1 MDLRKEQMNFEKLQS
16 ESGFIR
22 DLAFKKLF
30 LEILEFLNFVYE
42 NSLQLL
48 VLPFDDTIDLL
59 DNNLNDNINI
69 KIREIDLLYE
79 SCKYLVNIEGNSQTS
94 VSVNL
99 KNLSY
104 LCALLLRQ
112 VKTGEEDKIKNVIQ
126 ININNHSPFKIKD
139 FINITKL
146 IDSITGMVR
155 NGQIAI
161 VDFNLDYYNDI
172 AYNEIDSLPE
182 LTRERYF
189 IYLQGKIMI
198 NIMGYIKIVNQEKCQ

>member
-79 SCKYLVNIEGNSQTS
+79 SSKYLVNIEGNSQTS